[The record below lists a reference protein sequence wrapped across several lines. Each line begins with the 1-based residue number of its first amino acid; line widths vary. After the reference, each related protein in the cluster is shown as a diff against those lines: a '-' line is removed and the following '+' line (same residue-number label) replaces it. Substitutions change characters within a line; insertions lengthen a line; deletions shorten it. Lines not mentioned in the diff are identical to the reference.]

1 MVFWTFFGTFELN
14 YSTEEEHE
22 TNMPL
27 EIISKVVA
35 QKGMNC
41 NEVEIREAKI

>member
-1 MVFWTFFGTFELN
+1 MMDKSSRSAAFVAYLKN
-14 YSTEEEHE
+14 ASHHE

-35 QKGMNC
+35 QKE
-41 NEVEIREAKI
+41 NEN